1 MANLPIS
8 LPEILSV
15 FATLKVPGTIMA
27 NSCTNSSRSPSKNL
41 KLLNGIA
48 LLLVTEETSDMGAAT
63 CTTHAKDGRI
73 VTSFHVVKNREC
85 TIQERRY
92 YEEFIQCLNN
102 ADASIM
108 GEALLKLVLD
118 NCRAKILNRAMKLQK
133 AVKEY
138 QNNTSG
144 PTWGE
149 SDDTMR
155 KDIEMFKELYP
166 PSILQETW
174 SDYLDEFFM
183 KGLSPQNFQT
193 TVSGLPLLQ
202 AYVFASTES
211 LINSINSPI
220 LMRRLKKL
228 GDYNASLMR
237 IKKLAIR
244 ERSKGMFELNIVSV
258 KCFGD
263 AININFGIASVTSEN
278 HPPIYSVASHFDQSV
293 RKRDEARRVQP
304 QRLEKCSTNG

>member
-1 MANLPIS
+1 MANLSIS
-8 LPEILSV
+8 LSEILSV
-15 FATLKVPGTIMA
+15 FATLKVPRTIMA
-27 NSCTNSSRSPSKNL
+27 NSCINSSRSLKQNKSL

-63 CTTHAKDGRI
+63 CTTHAEDGRI
-73 VTSFHVVKNREC
+73 VTRFHVVKNREC
-85 TIQERRY
+85 TSQERRY
-92 YEEFIQCLNN
+92 YEEFIKCLNN

-118 NCRAKILNRAMKLQK
+118 NCRAKILNRAIKLQK

-138 QNNTSG
+138 KNNTSG

-155 KDIEMFKELYP
+155 EDIEMFKELYS
-166 PSILQETW
+166 PSTVHETW
-174 SDYLDEFFM
+174 SDYLDDFFM
-183 KGLSPQNFQT
+183 EGLSPQNFQT
-193 TVSGLPLLQ
+193 TVTGLPLLQ

-220 LMRRLKKL
+220 VMRRLKKL

-258 KCFGD
+258 
-263 AININFGIASVTSEN
+263 E
-278 HPPIYSVASHFDQSV
+278 
-293 RKRDEARRVQP
+293 
-304 QRLEKCSTNG
+304 